1 MTTQRN
7 SDEIRTRILTENTA
21 QSVLNHLKALESNR
35 AHMRTRWIW
44 ELLQNARDTS
54 VDTDTD
60 LVASI
65 EHKPGELVFQHNGP
79 RFKIDEIAHLI
90 YHGSTKVED
99 AGTIGQ
105 YGSGFLTTH
114 LLSPEINISGQLDDG
129 QSFVFRLKREIGS
142 VQELSESM
150 DRAWEEFNTSS
161 TATALGDFTTQFRYP
176 IEDDAVDAVNDGL
189 AMLKLCAPFVVVFNE
204 KFSRIDIKT
213 PNETTSFEV
222 TQRSR
227 LSQGGAQIIMV
238 SENENGNQNNK
249 VYLMA
254 ENEKTAVAI
263 PLESMGDGQVCLPIN
278 YIPKLFLG
286 FPIVGT
292 ENFSFPAVINSFEF
306 TPTEERD
313 GVYIGQADDSANH
326 KNQAVIKGAC
336 ELLGELLRLAA
347 SFGWRNIHLLT
358 EVPAIQKRN
367 WLNTDWLRECLK
379 EYFLKKIR
387 QIPAV
392 INETGV
398 ARTPKEAMLPLA
410 ETDEGVK
417 ALWDLLDGWQG
428 GSEVL
433 PRRNEVVGWC
443 NAVKSWAM
451 VSESEVSSFDE
462 VVDARKLASRVD
474 EISHDPSANP
484 TTHRLSFLD
493 LKEGISAINWLNQLI
508 AFLKINGL
516 SELLRIYRVVP
527 SQEGFLRTLSNLQRD
542 QGIAEDLKDIA
553 KLLRWPVRRQL
564 RDTGISSLADEAGL
578 GDWDSEFVV
587 GELIKRLQE
596 RAEENPDDNFAK
608 ASKSLFKWIVVQKDW
623 DRLRGFPVFAE
634 EGGADN
640 PKVIKLERVEEDHER
655 PLAPVQ
661 AWSKDLQSFFELF
674 PPRHTLSKVFFKAVP
689 DPDVWQTLDEEG
701 FLRKDVIITKQE
713 RFNKFPPDE
722 PLTDTDHET
731 AEYVT
736 VTDIAFLT
744 KREIGIMER
753 VRQSQR
759 LARKFW
765 SFLTEWLIVHDIEGL
780 EIKTARCICGDSHR
794 YYPAEWLVP
803 LVANKWVPVGGDKRV
818 QAKADSLASLLR
830 NSEWSPGSLSENPAA
845 IKLLEAIGVTRFDL
859 LRSLIA
865 TNEEERNT
873 QDSILTDILV
883 ATKGDLNSIHEL
895 VQNMKDDEKFLDHF
909 EEHRERKRRVREN
922 QDLGKQIE
930 RLVQESLEAMGFVV
944 NRKPIGSD
952 FEIEHDLIENDK
964 EIGIEL
970 VQEHQSWLIEVKATR
985 SKEVRMTSTQAK
997 KSVEKGNSF
1006 LLCVV
1011 PLDPEDT
1018 EPELDTV
1025 RTKMRFLKNI
1035 GFRVAPLCD
1044 SLDKLEKLQ
1053 DKITADNGSGIQ
1065 LKVTRGAGV
1074 HVVNS
1079 VWETDGFP
1087 LENLTE
1093 QLK

>member
-1 MTTQRN
+1 
-7 SDEIRTRILTENTA
+7 
-21 QSVLNHLKALESNR
+21 
-35 AHMRTRWIW
+35 
-44 ELLQNARDTS
+44 
-54 VDTDTD
+54 
-60 LVASI
+60 
-65 EHKPGELVFQHNGP
+65 
-79 RFKIDEIAHLI
+79 
-90 YHGSTKVED
+90 
-99 AGTIGQ
+99 
-105 YGSGFLTTH
+105 
-114 LLSPEINISGQLDDG
+114 
-129 QSFVFRLKREIGS
+129 
-142 VQELSESM
+142 M
-150 DRAWEEFNTSS
+150 DRAWEEFNASS
-161 TATALGDFTTQFRYP
+161 TAPALGDFTTRFRYP
-176 IEDDAVDAVNDGL
+176 IEDDTVDAVNDGL
-189 AMLKLCAPFVVVFNE
+189 AMLKRCAPFVVVFNE

-222 TQRSR
+222 TKRSR
-227 LSQGGAQIIMV
+227 LSQVGLQKIRV

-263 PLESMGDGQVCLPIN
+263 PLESMDDGQICLPIN

-313 GVYIGQADDSANH
+313 GVYIGQADDNANY
-326 KNQAVIKGAC
+326 KNQAVIEEAC
-336 ELLGELLRLAA
+336 ELLVELLRLAA

-379 EYFLKKIR
+379 EHLIKKIR
-387 QIPAV
+387 QTPAIV
-392 INETGV
+392 TKAGQAIS
-398 ARTPKEAMLPLA
+398 PKDATLPLTEIDA
-410 ETDEGVK
+410 DLKT
-417 ALWDLLDGWQG
+417 LWDLLDGWQG
-428 GSEVL
+428 NSEVL
-433 PRRNEVVGWC
+433 PKRSEATGWC

-451 VSESEVSSFDE
+451 VSTSEVSSFNE
-462 VVDARKLASRVD
+462 VVDADKLASCVD
-474 EISHDPSANP
+474 KVSHDPSANP
-484 TTHRLSFLD
+484 TTHRLSLLD
-493 LKEGISAINWLNQLI
+493 LKEGISAINWLDQLI

-516 SELLRIYRVVP
+516 SELLRIYRVIP
-527 SQEGFLRTLSNLQRD
+527 SQEGFLRTLSNLHRD
-542 QGIAEDLKDIA
+542 QGIAEELKDIA
-553 KLLRWPVRRQL
+553 KLLGWRVRPEL
-564 RDTGISSLADEAGL
+564 RDARISSLADEAGA

-596 RAEENPDDNFAK
+596 RAEENPDYNFAK

-623 DRLRGFPVFAE
+623 DCLRGFPAFAE
-634 EGGADN
+634 EGGTDN
-640 PKVIKLERVEEDHER
+640 PRVIKLERAKEDHER

-661 AWSKDLQSFFELF
+661 AWSKDLQPFFELF
-674 PPRHTLSKVFFKAVP
+674 PPRHTLSNVFFKAAP
-689 DPDVWQTLDEEG
+689 DRDVWQTLDEEG
-701 FLRKDVIITKQE
+701 FLRKDVIITKKE

-753 VRQSQR
+753 IRQSQR

-765 SFLTEWLIVHDIEGL
+765 SFLTEWLIVHDLEGL

-818 QAKADSLASLLR
+818 QAKVDSLASLLR
-830 NSEWSPGSLSENPAA
+830 NSEWAPGSLSENPAA
-845 IKLLEAIGVTRFDL
+845 IKLLEAIGVTQFDL

-865 TNEEERNT
+865 TNEEERNA

-883 ATKGDLNSIHEL
+883 ATGGDLNSIHEL
-895 VQNMKDDEKFLDHF
+895 VQDMKDDEKLLDHL
-909 EEHRERKRRVREN
+909 EEHRERKRQVREN

-930 RLVQESLEAMGFVV
+930 QLVQESLEAMGFVV

-952 FEIEHDLIENDK
+952 FEIEHDLVENGE

-970 VQEHQSWLIEVKATR
+970 VQGHQSWLIEVKATR

-997 KSVEKGNSF
+997 TAVDEKNRF

-1011 PLDPEDT
+1011 PLDPGDT
-1018 EPELDTV
+1018 DPELDTV
-1025 RTKMRFLKNI
+1025 RTKMRFVKNI
-1035 GFRVAPLCD
+1035 GFRITPLCD
-1044 SLDKLEKLQ
+1044 KLDELEKLQ
-1053 DKITADNGSGIQ
+1053 DKITTNDSSGFQ
-1065 LKVTRGAGV
+1065 LKVARGGWV
-1074 HVVNS
+1074 HVAHT
-1079 VWETDGFP
+1079 VWEDEGLP
-1087 LENLTE
+1087 LESLVKH
-1093 QLK
+1093 LR